1 MKYCNLGLVYF
12 KIMKNW
18 DISMHSKSTYSE
30 ESVQLIVFKL
40 GTEEFALE
48 ITQVIEIV
56 RLTAHNVIQVPNVPN
71 FIEGIMNLRG
81 EILVVMDLR
90 KRFNIFG
97 ASSSK
102 GGHILI
108 VDASLFKVGLIIDA
122 VSQTLRLPTKSIEPV
137 PIDLQSQSVSKEY
150 LLGVGK
156 VSEKR
161 LIILIDLIKIFSDTE
176 LEELDEI
183 YNADYKLKQIINDK
197 RVRETT
203 VSLKASREVISTRE
217 KLERTRLLNLETMK
231 QQAIVEERGT
241 IQELAM
247 LELMNEM
254 NIQSKYMENHQSQV
268 PPEIEPFE
276 VKKPK
281 SLELE
286 IIPKTEIITKSV
298 VKSTIKPNQT
308 VIMQSQSDIKEIIKI
323 LNKWTKKKLV
333 AFVRANRPDL
343 LNSKIKKAGVIKIVT
358 KNLLKELSAHEKKN

>member
-1 MKYCNLGLVYF
+1 
-12 KIMKNW
+12 MKNW
-18 DISMHSKSTYSE
+18 NILMHSKSTYSE
-30 ESVQLIVFKL
+30 ESIQLIVFKL
-40 GTEEFALE
+40 GTEEYALE

-90 KRFNIFG
+90 KRFNIYG
-97 ASSSK
+97 TASSK
-102 GGHILI
+102 GGYILI

-122 VSQTLRLPTKSIEPV
+122 VSQTLRLPTKFIEPV
-137 PIDLQSQSVSKEY
+137 PIDLHSKSISKEY

-161 LIILIDLIKIFSDTE
+161 LIILIDLIKIFSDSE

-183 YNADYKLKQIINDK
+183 YSADYKLKQLIDNK
-197 RVRETT
+197 KARET
-203 VSLKASREVISTRE
+203 VVAIKATREVVSTRE

-231 QQAIVEERGT
+231 QQVIAEERGT

-247 LELMNEM
+247 MELMEEM
-254 NIQSKYMENHQSQV
+254 NIQSTFLERQQVQVSQEKK
-268 PPEIEPFE
+268 PPE

-281 SLELE
+281 SDEVE
-286 IIPKTEIITKSV
+286 IIPKTEIIPKPV
-298 VKSTIKPNQT
+298 VKTVIKPKQT
-308 VIMQSQSDIKEIIKI
+308 VKKQSPSDIKNITKM

-333 AFVRANRPDL
+333 AFVNAHRPDL
-343 LNSKIKKAGVIKIVT
+343 LNSKMKKAAVIKIVT
-358 KNLLKELSAHEKKN
+358 KNLLKELSIHDKKN